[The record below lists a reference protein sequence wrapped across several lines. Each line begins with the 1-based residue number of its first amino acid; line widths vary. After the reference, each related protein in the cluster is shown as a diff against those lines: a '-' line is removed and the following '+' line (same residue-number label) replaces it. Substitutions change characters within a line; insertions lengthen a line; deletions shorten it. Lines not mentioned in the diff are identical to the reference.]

1 MVSGFEHDR
10 TPHRAFSADNVML
23 LTVSAKALQNDFAT
37 MKNIGKIRVLSFKV
51 EPNHYS
57 DISHV
62 GLSLAVSALHT
73 DRQE

>member
-1 MVSGFEHDR
+1 
-10 TPHRAFSADNVML
+10 ML